1 MSSLQSEALQ
11 FRRFPMGPN
20 LRAYL
25 DLGEAYEGE
34 SVPRRDENE
43 EAALTAYLRRHHDN
57 NIDRLSGAQVIDL
70 ADELVTMDLPV
81 AALEL
86 AGRRPSD
93 FGDQDFRAQL
103 ALGVAAMLTGD
114 LAVAEAALRKAQA
127 AMPEE
132 PAPYVNLTQIF
143 HSLGRHD
150 EAEVWCQA
158 GMDAEP
164 NNLRL
169 WDLLAML
176 YQTRF
181 GEFLPEELL
190 RVAEKRASWAGLALA
205 ADLTTTGDRYFK
217 ANLLERLYA
226 QGERDTQFLVEL
238 TGAYGVAGQFDR
250 IPPLVWQAER
260 ATTKRL
266 PWQLRMHGAQAQLA
280 LGHGAECLEHLA
292 KLATDPT
299 LPPEARGAL
308 DELRKE
314 AQELVTHVAEHKH

>member
-1 MSSLQSEALQ
+1 MSIMQSEAYQ
-11 FRRFPMGPN
+11 FRQFPMGPN
-20 LRAYL
+20 LRTYLQLGDAY
-25 DLGEAYEGE
+25 AGE
-34 SVPRRDENE
+34 STPRREPEDE
-43 EAALTAYLRRHHDN
+43 ARLTTYLRTHHDN
-57 NIDRLSGAQVIDL
+57 NIVRLTGAQVVDL

-86 AGRRPSD
+86 ALRRPDD
-93 FGDQDFRAQL
+93 FPAHDFRAQL
-103 ALGVAAMLTGD
+103 TLGVAAMLTGD
-114 LAVAEAALRKAQA
+114 LVASEAALRKAQA

-143 HSLGRHD
+143 RSLGRID
-150 EAEVWCQA
+150 EAEVWCLA

-169 WDLLAML
+169 WDLLAGL

-181 GEFLPEELL
+181 GEYLPEELL
-190 RVAEKRASWAGLALA
+190 RVAEKRAAWAGLALA

-226 QGERDTQFLVEL
+226 QGERDHQFLIEL

-260 ATTKRL
+260 ASTKRL
-266 PWQLRMHGAQAQLA
+266 PWQLTMHGAQAQLA
-280 LGHGAECLEHLA
+280 LGLGTECLDWLA
-292 KLATDPT
+292 KLSTDST
-299 LPPEARGAL
+299 LPVEARSAL
-308 DELRKE
+308 DDLKKE
-314 AQELVTHVAEHKH
+314 AEELVTHGAHTH